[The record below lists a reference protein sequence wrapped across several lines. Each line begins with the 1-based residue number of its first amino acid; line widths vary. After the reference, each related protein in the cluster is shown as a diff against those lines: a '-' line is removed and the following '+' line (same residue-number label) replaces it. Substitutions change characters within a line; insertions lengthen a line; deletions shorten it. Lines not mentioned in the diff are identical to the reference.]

1 MLLNAT
7 ITDEC
12 NNMRLDQALAILFSD
27 YSRSQLQAWI
37 KQGFVTVDGI
47 TVDQV
52 RKKVCEDQQVVIEAT
67 LKAQQ
72 SWQGQDLPLNIIYQ
86 DDDIIVI
93 NKPADCVVHPG
104 AGNPDNTLVNALLH
118 HAPELQNV
126 PRGGI
131 VHRIDKDTTG
141 LLVIACNLKAHNFLV
156 TAIQER
162 NVKREYETIVYGEM
176 ITGGSVDQPIGRHPK
191 QRIKMSVRN
200 DGKPA
205 ITHYRIIKKYNGFT
219 HCRVTLETGR
229 THQIRVHMA
238 HILFPI
244 VGDPVYANKSRISKK
259 WSDALQ
265 QALQQFNRQALHAA
279 QLTLQH
285 PSSGETMT
293 FTAPL
298 PQDMVALLA
307 LF

>member
-1 MLLNAT
+1 
-7 ITDEC
+7 
-12 NNMRLDQALAILFSD
+12 
-27 YSRSQLQAWI
+27 
-37 KQGFVTVDGI
+37 
-47 TVDQV
+47 
-52 RKKVCEDQQVVIEAT
+52 
-67 LKAQQ
+67 
-72 SWQGQDLPLNIIYQ
+72 
-86 DDDIIVI
+86 
-93 NKPADCVVHPG
+93 KPVNCVVHPG

-141 LLVIACNLKAHNFLV
+141 LLVIARNLKAHNFLV

-162 NVKREYETIVYGEM
+162 KVKREYETIVYGEM

-191 QRIKMSVRN
+191 QRTKMSVRK
-200 DGKPA
+200 DGKA
-205 ITHYRIIKKYNGFT
+205 AVTHYRIIKKYNDFT

-244 VGDPVYANKSRISKK
+244 VGDPIYANKNRISKK
-259 WSDALQ
+259 WPDALQ
-265 QALQQFNRQALHAA
+265 AALQQFNRQALHAA

-285 PSSGETMT
+285 PSNGETMT

-298 PQDMVALLA
+298 PQDMKDLLELIGFEQGA
-307 LF
+307 RFLR